1 MRIKNVHYYYYYY
14 YYYDEWQNLK
24 LQNLLGT
31 SGDALRSYSV
41 VRRVL
46 RQSNQAQRD
55 KEFYDLL
62 YAVDIGET
70 TVKNRT
76 IN

>member
-1 MRIKNVHYYYYYY
+1 MTNLKD
-14 YYYDEWQNLK
+14 DEWQNFK

-31 SGDALRSYSV
+31 SGDALRSCSV

>member
-1 MRIKNVHYYYYYY
+1 MTNLKD
-14 YYYDEWQNLK
+14 DEWQNFK

-31 SGDALRSYSV
+31 SGDALRSCSV
-41 VRRVL
+41 ARRVL
-46 RQSNQAQRD
+46 RQSSQAQRD

-70 TVKNRT
+70 RVKNRT